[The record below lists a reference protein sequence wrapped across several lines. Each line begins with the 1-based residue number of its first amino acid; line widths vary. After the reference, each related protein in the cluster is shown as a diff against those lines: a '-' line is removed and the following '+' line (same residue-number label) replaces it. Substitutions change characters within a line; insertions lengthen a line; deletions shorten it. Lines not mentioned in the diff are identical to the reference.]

1 MKRNVIFITIALL
14 MLLPIA
20 QAKAQIAGQI
30 STDKDNITLSERD
43 GYDVIRTSGANALT
57 RDVGA
62 PELPAV
68 QKSFVIPQ
76 DASVV
81 GIDITT
87 SQRTELTPKSLESKT
102 IPYYCRADWLSPLSA
117 ALW

>member
-1 MKRNVIFITIALL
+1 MKRNVIFIAIALL
-14 MLLPIA
+14 TLLPIA

-30 STDKDNITLSERD
+30 SADKENIVLSEKD
-43 GYDVIRTSGANALT
+43 GYDVIRMPSSNALT
-57 RDVGA
+57 IDVGA

-68 QKSFVIPQ
+68 QKSFVIPL

-81 GIDITT
+81 GIDVTT
-87 SQRTELTPKSLESKT
+87 NQRTDLTPKSLESKT